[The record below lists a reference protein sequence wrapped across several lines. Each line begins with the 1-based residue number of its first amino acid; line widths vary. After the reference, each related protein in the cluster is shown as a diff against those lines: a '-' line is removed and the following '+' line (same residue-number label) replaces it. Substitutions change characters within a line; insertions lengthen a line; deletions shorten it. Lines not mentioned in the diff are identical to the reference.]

1 MAARPVPEV
10 VGDVVL
16 AEGGVGREGQ
26 VDLPRGGAG
35 HELAAVHPAGRP
47 QREPAAVH
55 VVAAAAAAMEQHGG
69 PRPGAATERET
80 TRSARPARETGTKM
94 QALVAT
100 RG

>member
-35 HELAAVHPAGRP
+35 DELAAVHPAGRP
-47 QREPAAVH
+47 QREPATVH
-55 VVAAAAAAMEQHGG
+55 VVAAAALEQHGG
-69 PRPGAATERET
+69 PRPGEATERET

-100 RG
+100 TG